1 MTDTEPAK
9 GVRLTDEQRL
19 AWLRLIRS
27 ERVGPATFR
36 TLINQY
42 GTATAALAALPGLAR
57 RGGSSGGGSIFS
69 HNEAEAEIRAAERAG
84 ARFVGMG
91 EPDYP
96 SWLRQADQ
104 PPPLIA
110 LRGAAAP
117 LARPIIAIVGSR
129 NASIAGLKISGTL
142 ARDLGAAGF
151 TIVSGLARGIDAAAH
166 KGALDTGTIAV
177 FAGGVDIVYP
187 AENED
192 LFAMI
197 LDSGGCAISE
207 MAMGFEPR
215 GRDFPRRNRIIAGIS
230 LGTIV
235 VEAAKRSGSL
245 ITARLALE
253 QNREVMAV
261 PGSPLDPRAAG
272 TNGLLKQGARIVTQA
287 KDVMEALSPLIE
299 DLPEIPGMIA
309 ESETDAPPPTEP
321 DNSDR
326 GRVLEG
332 LGPVPTE
339 IDEIIRH
346 TAVPARTVRVILL
359 ELDLAGKLE
368 HHPGNR
374 VSRI

>member
-9 GVRLTDEQRL
+9 GVRLTDEQRR

-36 TLINQY
+36 TLINQF
-42 GTATAALAALPGLAR
+42 GTATAALAALPDLAR
-57 RGGSSGGGSIFS
+57 RGGAKGGGSIVS
-69 HNEAEAEIRAAERAG
+69 ESQADAEMRAAERVG

-96 SWLRQADQ
+96 PWLRQADQ

-110 LRGAAAP
+110 VRGAAAP
-117 LARPIIAIVGSR
+117 LARPGVAIVGSR
-129 NASIAGLKISGTL
+129 NASIVGQKIAGQL

-151 TIVSGLARGIDAAAH
+151 TIISGLARGIDAAAH
-166 KGALDTGTIAV
+166 KAALDTGTVAV
-177 FAGGVDIVYP
+177 FAGGVDVVYP

-197 LDSGGCAISE
+197 LDAGGCAISE
-207 MAMGFEPR
+207 MPMGLEPQ
-215 GRDFPRRNRIIAGIS
+215 GRDFPRRNRIIAGAS
-230 LGTIV
+230 VGTIV

-253 QNREVMAV
+253 QNREIMAV
-261 PGSPLDPRAAG
+261 PGSPLDPRAGG
-272 TNGLLKQGARIVTQA
+272 TNVLLKQGARIVTEA
-287 KDVMEALSPLIE
+287 KDVIEALSPLLDHMPE
-299 DLPEIPGMIA
+299 DPGLIGEA
-309 ESETDAPPPTEP
+309 EADAPPPAEP

-326 GRVLEG
+326 GRVMEG

-346 TAVPARTVRVILL
+346 TGVPARTVRVILL
-359 ELDLAGKLE
+359 ELDLAGRLE

-374 VSRI
+374 VSLI

>member
-1 MTDTEPAK
+1 MTGIEPAK
-9 GVRLTDEQRL
+9 GVRLRDEQRL

-27 ERVGPATFR
+27 ERVGPAIFR

-42 GTATAALAALPGLAR
+42 GTANAALAALPGLAR
-57 RGGSSGGGSIFS
+57 RGGASGGGAIVS
-69 HNEAEAEIRAAERAG
+69 HSEAEAEMRAAERAG
-84 ARFVGMG
+84 ARFIGMG

-110 LRGAAAP
+110 VRGSAAP
-117 LARPIIAIVGSR
+117 LAAPAVAIVGSR
-129 NASIAGLKISGTL
+129 NASIAGMKIAGQL

-177 FAGGVDIVYP
+177 FAGGVDVVYP

-197 LDSGGCAISE
+197 VQSGGCAISE
-207 MAMGFEPR
+207 MPMGIKPR
-215 GRDFPRRNRIIAGIS
+215 GRDFPRRNRIIAGTS
-230 LGTIV
+230 LGAIV

-272 TNGLLKQGARIVTQA
+272 TNGLLKQGARLVTQA
-287 KDVMEALSPLIE
+287 KDVIEALSPLL
-299 DLPEIPGMIA
+299 DHLPEDPGLIA
-309 ESETDAPPPTEP
+309 ESEADAPPPAEP

-346 TAVPARTVRVILL
+346 TGVPARTVRVILL

-374 VSRI
+374 VSLI

>member
-42 GTATAALAALPGLAR
+42 GTATAALAALPDLAR
-57 RGGSSGGGSIFS
+57 RGGASGGGSIFS
-69 HNEAEAEIRAAERAG
+69 HGDAEAEMRAAERAG
-84 ARFVGMG
+84 SRFVGMG

-96 SWLRQADQ
+96 PWLRHADQ
-104 PPPLIA
+104 PPPLIT
-110 LRGAAAP
+110 LRGAAAA
-117 LARPIIAIVGSR
+117 LAGPAVAIVGSR
-129 NASIAGLKISGTL
+129 NASIAGLKIAGAL
-142 ARDLGAAGF
+142 ARDLGVAGF

-166 KGALDTGTIAV
+166 KASLETGTIAV

-197 LDSGGCAISE
+197 LQSGGCAISE
-207 MAMGFEPR
+207 MPMGLEPR
-215 GRDFPRRNRIIAGIS
+215 GRDFPRRNRVIAGAS

-272 TNGLLKQGARIVTQA
+272 TNGLLKQGARIVTEA
-287 KDVMEALSPLIE
+287 RDVIEALSPLL
-299 DLPEIPGMIA
+299 DHLPEDPSLMA
-309 ESETDAPPPTEP
+309 ESEADAPPPAEP

-326 GRVLEG
+326 GRVVEG

-346 TAVPARTVRVILL
+346 TGVPARMVRVILL

-374 VSRI
+374 VSLI

>member
-9 GVRLTDEQRL
+9 GVRLSDEQRL

-42 GTATAALAALPGLAR
+42 GTASAALAALPDLAR
-57 RGGSSGGGSIFS
+57 RGGASGSATVFS
-69 HNEAEAEIRAAERAG
+69 QSDAEAEMRAAERVG
-84 ARFVGMG
+84 ARFIGMG

-96 SWLRQADQ
+96 TWLRHADQ

-110 LRGAAAP
+110 VRGAAAP
-117 LARPIIAIVGSR
+117 LAGPAVAIVGSR
-129 NASIAGLKISGTL
+129 NASIVGQKIAGRLG
-142 ARDLGAAGF
+142 RDLGTAGF

-166 KGALDTGTIAV
+166 KAALETGTIAV
-177 FAGGVDIVYP
+177 FAGGVDIIYP
-187 AENED
+187 AENEG

-197 LDSGGCAISE
+197 LDAGGCAISE
-207 MAMGFEPR
+207 MPMGLAPR
-215 GRDFPRRNRIIAGIS
+215 GRDFPRRNRIIAGAS

-272 TNGLLKQGARIVTQA
+272 TNGLLKRGARIVTEA
-287 KDVMEALSPLIE
+287 RDVIEALSPLL
-299 DLPEIPGMIA
+299 DHLPEDAGLMA
-309 ESETDAPPPTEP
+309 ESEADAPPPAEP

-326 GRVLEG
+326 GRVVEG

-346 TAVPARTVRVILL
+346 TGVPARTVRVILL

-374 VSRI
+374 VSLI

>member
-9 GVRLTDEQRL
+9 GVRLTDEQRR

-36 TLINQY
+36 TLINQF
-42 GTATAALAALPGLAR
+42 GTATAALAALPDLAR
-57 RGGSSGGGSIFS
+57 RGGAKGGGSIVGES
-69 HNEAEAEIRAAERAG
+69 QADAEMRAAERAG

-96 SWLRQADQ
+96 PWLRQADQ

-110 LRGAAAP
+110 VRGAAAP
-117 LARPIIAIVGSR
+117 LARPAVAIVGSR
-129 NASIAGLKISGTL
+129 NASIVGQKIAGQL

-151 TIVSGLARGIDAAAH
+151 TIISGLARGIDAAAH
-166 KGALDTGTIAV
+166 KAALDTGTVAV
-177 FAGGVDIVYP
+177 FAGGVDAVYP

-197 LDSGGCAISE
+197 LDAGGCAISE
-207 MAMGFEPR
+207 MPMGLVPQ
-215 GRDFPRRNRIIAGIS
+215 GRDFPRRNRIIAGAS
-230 LGTIV
+230 VGTIV

-261 PGSPLDPRAAG
+261 PGSPLDPRAGG
-272 TNGLLKQGARIVTQA
+272 TNALLKQGARIVTEA
-287 KDVMEALSPLIE
+287 KDVIEALSPLLDHMPE
-299 DLPEIPGMIA
+299 DPGLIGEA
-309 ESETDAPPPTEP
+309 EADAPPPAEP

-326 GRVLEG
+326 GRVVEG

-346 TAVPARTVRVILL
+346 TGVPARTVRVILL
-359 ELDLAGKLE
+359 ELDLAGRLE

-374 VSRI
+374 VSLI

>member
-1 MTDTEPAK
+1 MTGIEPAK
-9 GVRLTDEQRL
+9 GVRLSDEQRL

-42 GTATAALAALPGLAR
+42 GTANAALAALPGLAR
-57 RGGSSGGGSIFS
+57 RGGASGGGAIVS
-69 HNEAEAEIRAAERAG
+69 HSEAEAEMRAAERAG
-84 ARFVGMG
+84 ARFIGMG

-96 SWLRQADQ
+96 TWLRHADQ

-110 LRGAAAP
+110 MRGSAAP
-117 LARPIIAIVGSR
+117 LAAPAVAIVGSR
-129 NASIAGLKISGTL
+129 NASIAGMKIAGQL

-177 FAGGVDIVYP
+177 FAGGVDVVYP

-197 LDSGGCAISE
+197 EQSGGCAISE
-207 MAMGFEPR
+207 MPMGFEPR
-215 GRDFPRRNRIIAGIS
+215 GRDFPRRNRIIAGTS
-230 LGTIV
+230 LGAIV

-272 TNGLLKQGARIVTQA
+272 TNGLLKQGARLVTQA
-287 KDVMEALSPLIE
+287 KDVIEALSPLL
-299 DLPEIPGMIA
+299 DHLPEDPSLIA
-309 ESETDAPPPTEP
+309 ESEADAPPPAEP

-346 TAVPARTVRVILL
+346 TGVPARTVRVILL

-368 HHPGNR
+368 QHPGNR
-374 VSRI
+374 VSLI

>member
-42 GTATAALAALPGLAR
+42 GTASAALGALPDLAR
-57 RGGSSGGGSIFS
+57 RGGASGGGSIVD
-69 HNEAEAEIRAAERAG
+69 HAEAEAEMRAAERAG

-96 SWLRQADQ
+96 PWLRQADQ

-110 LRGAAAP
+110 VRGAGAP
-117 LARPIIAIVGSR
+117 LGGPAVAIVGSR
-129 NASIAGLKISGTL
+129 NASIAGLKIAGQL
-142 ARDLGAAGF
+142 ARDLGTAGF

-166 KGALDTGTIAV
+166 KAALDTGTIAV
-177 FAGGVDIVYP
+177 FAGGVDVVYP
-187 AENED
+187 EENED

-197 LDSGGCAISE
+197 LQSGGCAISE
-207 MAMGFEPR
+207 MPMGLEPR
-215 GRDFPRRNRIIAGIS
+215 GRDFPRRNRIIAGAS

-261 PGSPLDPRAAG
+261 PGSPLDPRAGG
-272 TNGLLKQGARIVTQA
+272 TNGLLKQGARIVTEA
-287 KDVMEALSPLIE
+287 KDVIEALSPLLDHVPE
-299 DLPEIPGMIA
+299 DPVLIA
-309 ESETDAPPPTEP
+309 ESEADPPPTAEP

-326 GRVLEG
+326 GRVVEG

-339 IDEIIRH
+339 IDEIIRY
-346 TAVPARTVRVILL
+346 TGVPARTVRVVLL

-368 HHPGNR
+368 HHPGKR
-374 VSRI
+374 VSLI

>member
-1 MTDTEPAK
+1 MTVTEPAK

-57 RGGSSGGGSIFS
+57 RGGASGGGDIAS
-69 HNEAEAEIRAAERAG
+69 HADAEAEMRAAERAS

-96 SWLRQADQ
+96 PWLRQADQ
-104 PPPLIA
+104 PPPLLA
-110 LRGAAAP
+110 VRGAAAP
-117 LARPIIAIVGSR
+117 LAGPAVAIVGSR
-129 NASIAGLKISGTL
+129 NASIAGLKIAGQL
-142 ARDLGAAGF
+142 ARDLGTAGF
-151 TIVSGLARGIDAAAH
+151 TIISGLARGIDGAAH
-166 KGALDTGTIAV
+166 KAALETGTIAV
-177 FAGGVDIVYP
+177 FAGGVDMVYP

-197 LDSGGCAISE
+197 LQSGGCAISE
-207 MAMGFEPR
+207 MPMGLEPR
-215 GRDFPRRNRIIAGIS
+215 GRDFPRRNRIIAGAS

-261 PGSPLDPRAAG
+261 PGSPLDPRAGG

-287 KDVMEALSPLIE
+287 RDVIEALSPLL
-299 DLPEIPGMIA
+299 DHLPADPGLIA
-309 ESETDAPPPTEP
+309 ESEADAPPPAEP

-326 GRVLEG
+326 GRVVEG

-346 TAVPARTVRVILL
+346 TGVPARMVRVILL

-374 VSRI
+374 VSLI

>member
-1 MTDTEPAK
+1 MTNTEPAK
-9 GVRLTDEQRL
+9 GVRLSDEQRL

-42 GTATAALAALPGLAR
+42 GSATAALAALPDLAR
-57 RGGSSGGGSIFS
+57 RGGASGGGSIVS
-69 HNEAEAEIRAAERAG
+69 HADAEAEMRATERAG

-96 SWLRQADQ
+96 PWLRQADQ

-110 LRGAAAP
+110 VRGAAAP
-117 LARPIIAIVGSR
+117 LAQPAVAIVGSR
-129 NASIAGLKISGTL
+129 NASIAGLKIAGTL
-142 ARDLGAAGF
+142 ARDLGTAGF
-151 TIVSGLARGIDAAAH
+151 AIVSGLARGIDAAAH
-166 KGALDTGTIAV
+166 RAALETGTIAV
-177 FAGGVDIVYP
+177 FAGGIDVVYP

-197 LDSGGCAISE
+197 LQSGGCAISE
-207 MAMGFEPR
+207 MPVGWEPR
-215 GRDFPRRNRIIAGIS
+215 ARDFPRRNRIIAGTS

-272 TNGLLKQGARIVTQA
+272 TNGLLKQGARLVTQA
-287 KDVMEALSPLIE
+287 KDVIEALSPLI
-299 DLPEIPGMIA
+299 DYLPEDPGLIA
-309 ESETDAPPPTEP
+309 ESEADAPPPAEP
-321 DNSDR
+321 DDSDR
-326 GRVLEG
+326 GRVVEG

-346 TAVPARTVRVILL
+346 TGVPARTVRVILL
-359 ELDLAGKLE
+359 ELDLAGRLE

-374 VSRI
+374 VSLI

>member
-1 MTDTEPAK
+1 MTDTESAK

-36 TLINQY
+36 TLIYQY

-57 RGGSSGGGSIFS
+57 RGGARGGASIAS
-69 HNEAEAEIRAAERAG
+69 QSDAEAEMRAVERVD
-84 ARFVGMG
+84 ARFIGMG

-96 SWLRQADQ
+96 PWLRHADQ

-110 LRGAAAP
+110 IRGATAP
-117 LARPIIAIVGSR
+117 LAQPAVAIVGSR
-129 NASIAGLKISGTL
+129 NASIAGLKIAGQL
-142 ARDLGAAGF
+142 ARDLGTAGF
-151 TIVSGLARGIDAAAH
+151 AIVSGLARGIDAAAH
-166 KGALDTGTIAV
+166 KAALDSGTVAI

-187 AENED
+187 AENDD

-197 LDSGGCAISE
+197 LDAGGCAISE
-207 MAMGFEPR
+207 MPMGSEPR
-215 GRDFPRRNRIIAGIS
+215 SRDFPRRNRIIAGVS

-287 KDVMEALSPLIE
+287 KDVIEALSPLL
-299 DLPEIPGMIA
+299 DHLPEDPGLIA
-309 ESETDAPPPTEP
+309 ESETDAPPAEP

-326 GRVLEG
+326 GRVIEG

-346 TAVPARTVRVILL
+346 TGVPARTVRVILL

-374 VSRI
+374 VSLI